1 MVPLLLLLTSESS
14 SFSSSLQP
22 CQIIWGGSNFLLAG
36 VIAQAQYGD
45 YGLGGRGNYGPG
57 GQGDYGVGFG
67 EYGQDYGQDSGQD
80 SGQENAQGQDYGGG
94 SSDELPKCG
103 TESKHGKPCTTWVN
117 F

>member
-1 MVPLLLLLTSESS
+1 M
-14 SFSSSLQP
+14 
-22 CQIIWGGSNFLLAG
+22 
-36 VIAQAQYGD
+36 IAQAQYGG